1 MMMFLFLMWMQ
12 LSPDS
17 LFTLGSQYLQDKD
30 AVGASRILSE
40 LDESGFENGPLLINL
55 GIAYTQLDSL
65 GLAKYYFTRAGRYTE
80 VKTQSETGLTFVNQQ
95 LQRRASGLPIL
106 SLNRIQNRFIASY
119 DAFLAILLPLLLL
132 HAGAGILIWHF
143 YASRIWK
150 QHASTVLLSLSLL
163 TFIGY
168 AVAANYINRFELAV
182 MIRQEALLREAPA
195 EDSATLIPTFEG
207 YDLRVDRKR
216 STDEWVFVVLING
229 SSGWL
234 PASSVRT
241 Y

>member
-1 MMMFLFLMWMQ
+1 MMMFFFLMWMQ

-17 LFTLGSQYLQDKD
+17 LFNSGAQYLQNKD
-30 AVGASRILSE
+30 AVSASRILSE
-40 LDESGFENGPLLINL
+40 LDESGVENGPMLINL

-65 GLAKYYFTRAGRYTE
+65 GLAKYYFTRAGRYDE

-95 LQRRASGLPIL
+95 LQRRASGLPVL
-106 SLNRIQNRFIASY
+106 ALNRIQNRFIASF
-119 DAFLAILLPLLLL
+119 DAFWAILLPLLLL
-132 HAGAGILIWHF
+132 YVGAGVLIWHI
-143 YASRIWK
+143 YLAHRWK
-150 QHASTVLLSLSLL
+150 QHAATILLSLSLITL
-163 TFIGY
+163 IGY
-168 AVAANYINRFELAV
+168 AVVANYINRYELAV
-182 MIRQEALLREAPA
+182 MIRQEALLREAPT

>member
-1 MMMFLFLMWMQ
+1 MMVALFLMWMQ

-17 LFTLGSQYLQDKD
+17 LFTLGSNHLQNKD
-30 AVGASRILSE
+30 AVSASRVLSE
-40 LDESGFENGPLLINL
+40 LDESGYENGPMLINL

-65 GLAKYYFTRAGRYTE
+65 GLAKYYFTRAGRYAE

-119 DAFLAILLPLLLL
+119 DAFWAIVLPLLLL
-132 HAGAGILIWHF
+132 YIGAGILIWHF
-143 YASRIWK
+143 YASNRWK
-150 QHASTVLLSLSLL
+150 QHTATVLLALSLL

-168 AVAANYINRFELAV
+168 AVFASYINRYDLAV
-182 MIRQEALLREAPA
+182 MIRQEALLRESPA

-216 STDEWVFVVLING
+216 STDDWVFVVLING

>member
-1 MMMFLFLMWMQ
+1 MMMMLFLMWMQ

-17 LFTLGSQYLQDKD
+17 LFTTGAQYLQNKD
-30 AVGASRILSE
+30 AVSASRILSE
-40 LDESGFENGPLLINL
+40 LDELGVENGPMLINL

-65 GLAKYYFTRAGRYTE
+65 GLAKYYFTRAGRYAE
-80 VKTQSETGLTFVNQQ
+80 VTSQSETGLTFVNQQ
-95 LQRRASGLPIL
+95 LQRRASGLPVL
-106 SLNRIQNRFIASY
+106 SLNRLQNRFIAFY
-119 DAFLAILLPLLLL
+119 NAFWALLVPLLLL
-132 HAGAGILIWHF
+132 YIGAGILIWHF
-143 YASRIWK
+143 YASKVWK
-150 QHASTVLLSLSLL
+150 QHAATILLALSLL

-168 AVAANYINRFELAV
+168 AVFANYINRYELAV

-234 PASSVRT
+234 PASSIRT